1 MSLLICL
8 DAGHGIGNRKSGKY
22 DPGAVYTEDS
32 TGSVYCEADIVL
44 FYSEVLEHL
53 LKLSDYRVFQT
64 RGSSS
69 GDVSLSSRTT
79 MAEEAGCDALISLHM
94 NAFSNPRASGCE
106 VLYKEDKKDTK
117 LATTL
122 LAGVINSGLKI
133 RSRGIKKR
141 KNLSI
146 LNYSKPVALL
156 ELGFITNEGDRSK
169 LCDLVKAKQVCS
181 SIVTHIN
188 RLGF

>member
-8 DAGHGIGNRKSGKY
+8 DAGHGIGNRRSGKY

-53 LKLSDYRVFQT
+53 LKLSNYRVFQT
-64 RGSSS
+64 RSFSS
-69 GDVSLSSRTT
+69 GDVSLSSRTA
-79 MAEEAGCDALISLHM
+79 MAKDAGCDALISLHM
-94 NAFSNPRASGCE
+94 NAFSNPRVSGCE
-106 VLYKEDKKDTK
+106 VLYKEEKGAK

-141 KNLSI
+141 NNLAI

-156 ELGFITNEGDRSK
+156 ELGFITNESDRSK
-169 LCDLVKAKQVCS
+169 SCDLVKAKQVCS

-188 RLGF
+188 MLGF